1 MTLSRD
7 QVQAYYN
14 RFGKLQDT
22 QAFYEDA
29 ALDILIE
36 HAAFDKAQAVFE
48 FGCGTGRF
56 AVRLLT
62 SCLSPSATYT
72 GIDLSETMVTIA
84 QQRLSPYPDRARV
97 IQSDGS
103 IHYPIADQ
111 SVDRVVST
119 YVIDL
124 LSETDIQKAI
134 SEAHRALAPDGKIC
148 LVSLSTGINF
158 SSRMVCAIW
167 NAVFNRRASLVGG
180 CRPVQLATYLDEN
193 SWSID
198 YHKIITQFAVPSEI
212 LIAHP
217 KEQQ

>member
-1 MTLSRD
+1 MTLTRS
-7 QVQAYYN
+7 QAKTFYD
-14 RFGKLQDT
+14 RFGKKQDT

-29 ALDILIE
+29 ALEDLIK
-36 HAAFDKAQAVFE
+36 HAGFDNTKAIFE

-56 AVRLLT
+56 AIRLLT

-72 GIDLSETMVTIA
+72 GIDLSETMVNIA
-84 QQRLSPYPDRARV
+84 QQRLSPYSDRARV

-103 IHYPIADQ
+103 IHYPIADH

-119 YVIDL
+119 YVLDL
-124 LSETDIQKAI
+124 LSETDIQQAI
-134 SEAHRALAPDGKIC
+134 AEAHRVLTPDGKLC

-167 NAVFNRRASLVGG
+167 NAVFNQRASLVGG
-180 CRPVQLATYLDEN
+180 CRPVQLASYLDEN

-198 YHKIITQFAVPSEI
+198 YHKVITQFAVPSEI
-212 LIAHP
+212 LIAS
-217 KEQQ
+217 